1 MCRTFLAV
9 VLNQGATEAI
19 SRREVNNHDFSCVP
33 DFEENVG
40 NEEQNSIQSNKTNVE
55 CTETNVWKNNIYF
68 DNTYVEEDE
77 NSESVI
83 YNDSELENDDG
94 SVSLPSVNSW
104 GD

>member
-1 MCRTFLAV
+1 M
-9 VLNQGATEAI
+9 
-19 SRREVNNHDFSCVP
+19 P
-33 DFEENVG
+33 DFEEFFW

-55 CTETNVWKNNIYF
+55 CTETNVWTNNIYF

>member
-9 VLNQGATEAI
+9 VLNQVATEAI
-19 SRREVNNHDFSCVP
+19 SRREVNNSDFSCVP

-40 NEEQNSIQSNKTNVE
+40 NEEQNSIQSSKTNVE
-55 CTETNVWKNNIYF
+55 YTETNVWKNNIYF

>member
-1 MCRTFLAV
+1 M
-9 VLNQGATEAI
+9 
-19 SRREVNNHDFSCVP
+19 NNNDFSCVP

-55 CTETNVWKNNIYF
+55 CTETNVWTNNIYF

>member
-1 MCRTFLAV
+1 M
-9 VLNQGATEAI
+9 
-19 SRREVNNHDFSCVP
+19 NNNDFSCVP

-55 CTETNVWKNNIYF
+55 CTETNVWKNHIYF

-83 YNDSELENDDG
+83 YNDSELENNDG
-94 SVSLPSVNSW
+94 LVSLPSINSW
-104 GD
+104 GN

>member
-1 MCRTFLAV
+1 M
-9 VLNQGATEAI
+9 
-19 SRREVNNHDFSCVP
+19 P

-55 CTETNVWKNNIYF
+55 CTETNVWTNNIYF
-68 DNTYVEEDE
+68 DNTYVEDDE

-83 YNDSELENDDG
+83 YYDSERDNDDG
-94 SVSLPSVNSW
+94 SVCLPSVNSW

>member
-1 MCRTFLAV
+1 M
-9 VLNQGATEAI
+9 
-19 SRREVNNHDFSCVP
+19 P

-55 CTETNVWKNNIYF
+55 CTETNVWTNNIYF

-77 NSESVI
+77 NSKSVI
-83 YNDSELENDDG
+83 YNDSELENDD
-94 SVSLPSVNSW
+94 SLVSLPSVNSW

>member
-1 MCRTFLAV
+1 M
-9 VLNQGATEAI
+9 
-19 SRREVNNHDFSCVP
+19 P
-33 DFEENVG
+33 DFEENNG
-40 NEEQNSIQSNKTNVE
+40 NEERNSIQSSKTNVE
-55 CTETNVWKNNIYF
+55 CTEPNVWTNNFYF

>member
-40 NEEQNSIQSNKTNVE
+40 NEEQNSIQSNMTNVE
-55 CTETNVWKNNIYF
+55 CTESNVWKNNIYF

-94 SVSLPSVNSW
+94 LVSLPSVNSW